1 MKGRTIGAIALTG
14 VAILLGSYGIWL
26 ESQPHAFLSEIS
38 KESGLV
44 LTARASSVGVPY
56 VLRYEDLTIRPGKTH
71 APSPGTAG
79 GGQLSAL
86 RFEHLSLSALSL
98 HSARITFHD
107 LSLRSSNPLAN
118 MLLSAVGVKKG
129 EVVVQEEPGKIV
141 LPHVEATDSSLT
153 LVGKGEVDRLPSGEV
168 SRFDFTFDLEARG
181 ALAQFLGAGRQPGHL
196 YGEKGQTHLFL
207 GGRQVF

>member
-26 ESQPHAFLSEIS
+26 ETQPHAFLSEIS

-56 VLRYEDLTIRPGKTH
+56 VLRYEDLTVRPGKPP
-71 APSPGTAG
+71 APSPGTSG
-79 GGQLSAL
+79 SGQLSAL
-86 RFEHLSLSALSL
+86 RFEHLSLAALSL

-153 LVGKGEVDRLPSGEV
+153 LVGKGEIDRLPSGEV

>member
-1 MKGRTIGAIALTG
+1 MKGKKIGMIVL
-14 VAILLGSYGIWL
+14 VVVVLLLGAYGIWL
-26 ESQPHAFLSEIS
+26 ETQPQAFLTEVS

-44 LTARASSVGVPY
+44 LTARGTSVGVPY
-56 VLRYEDLTIRPGKTH
+56 ILHYEDLTVRPRH
-71 APSPGTAG
+71 HSSPSQPASGS
-79 GGQLSAL
+79 GQVSAL

-118 MLLSAVGVKKG
+118 MLLSAVGVRKG
-129 EVVVQEEPGKIV
+129 EIVVREEPGKIL
-141 LPHVEATDSSLT
+141 LPHVEASDNSLT
-153 LVGKGEVDRLPSGEV
+153 LVGKGEVDRLSSGDV

-181 ALAQFLGAGRQPGHL
+181 ELAQFLGAGRQPGHL

>member
-26 ESQPHAFLSEIS
+26 ETQPHAFLSEIS

-56 VLRYEDLTIRPGKTH
+56 VLRYEDLTVRPGKPP
-71 APSPGTAG
+71 APSPGTSG
-79 GGQLSAL
+79 SGQLSAL
-86 RFEHLSLSALSL
+86 RFEHLSLAALSL
-98 HSARITFHD
+98 HSARITFRD

>member
-1 MKGRTIGAIALTG
+1 MKGKKIGMIVLVVVAL
-14 VAILLGSYGIWL
+14 LLGSYGIWL
-26 ESQPHAFLSEIS
+26 ETQPEAFLSEIS

-44 LTARASSVGVPY
+44 LTARATSVGVPY
-56 VLRYEDLTIRPGKTH
+56 ILHYEDLTVRSGKPSS
-71 APSPGTAG
+71 PSPQSSGS
-79 GGQLSAL
+79 GQISAL

-107 LSLRSSNPLAN
+107 LSLKSSNPLAN
-118 MLLSAVGVKKG
+118 MLLSAVGVRKG
-129 EVVVQEEPGKIV
+129 EIVVREEPGKIL
-141 LPHVEATDSSLT
+141 LPHVEASDSSLT
-153 LVGKGEVDRLPSGEV
+153 LVGQGEVDRLPSGDV

-181 ALAQFLGAGRQPGHL
+181 NLAQFLGTGRQPGHL

>member
-1 MKGRTIGAIALTG
+1 MKGKRIGVIVLFVVG
-14 VAILLGSYGIWL
+14 FLLGAYGIWL
-26 ESQPHAFLSEIS
+26 ETQPEAFLSEIS

-44 LTARASSVGVPY
+44 LTARATSVGVPY
-56 VLRYEDLTIRPGKTH
+56 ILHYEDLTVRPGKPTS
-71 APSPGTAG
+71 PSPQPSGS
-79 GGQLSAL
+79 GQVSAL

-118 MLLSAVGVKKG
+118 MLLSAVGVRKG
-129 EVVVQEEPGKIV
+129 EILVQEEPGKIL
-141 LPHVEATDSSLT
+141 LPHVEASDNSLT
-153 LVGKGEVDRLPSGEV
+153 LVGKGEVDRLSSGDV

-181 ALAQFLGAGRQPGHL
+181 ELAQFLGAGRQPGHL